1 MTKKKVETTE
11 EEQISVEEPMESGDS
26 HAALGVADVGCCG
39 APGEPGVVMVQQ
51 EGREPE
57 LVGRSVVLRAQS
69 GGTVYAESGRLF
81 ATGVSVTIPE
91 GYVAVLASDPIMCRD
106 KGCVCSGVILPGEGE
121 KITVKLYNRGR
132 GDHDVQQGD
141 AIGRLVIVPV
151 LPLA

>member
-11 EEQISVEEPMESGDS
+11 EEQILVEEPMESGDS
-26 HAALGVADVGCCG
+26 HAA
-39 APGEPGVVMVQQ
+39 PMQQ

-57 LVGRSVVLRAQS
+57 LVGRAVVLRAQS

-91 GYVAVLASDPIMCRD
+91 GYVAVLASDPVMCRD
-106 KGCVCSGVILPGEGE
+106 KGCVCSGVLLPGEGE

-132 GDHDVQQGD
+132 GNHDVQQGD